1 MTLGGRTQVP
11 AIGQQVGWEHAITGP
26 PDRVNVSPP
35 TQTRKQVLPFG
46 EITWENF
53 ERLCY
58 RLAGYSDAVED
69 YRRYGRP
76 GQAQE
81 GVDVYAR
88 LSNGKYE
95 VWQAK
100 RYKTYSASDL
110 REAVAKFLEGEWAAK
125 AERFILAVRASL
137 ADTTVQKEIEVQAQ
151 LLKQHSI
158 QFVPEGEEELST
170 RLKDKPELV
179 DDFFGREWV
188 LAFNGEDIAN
198 RMLRLD
204 GREFARIW
212 SQLGSVY
219 SSLFQIHDRGIVSAP
234 DGDIIDSSASLLD
247 RFVEPDVVVRDTRM
261 RGIVT
266 PRTEPIVV
274 QSSSTASDPSPER
287 RKRQTPT
294 TAEVP
299 GIRRVSLRSWLV
311 EGDQFAVIAD
321 AGMGKSMLLRCI
333 ALDMLGGQTMF
344 PEIARRWG
352 RRLPLYVP
360 FARWARDTAI
370 SESPIGLK
378 EIIARTWQQLLTA
391 DLIALLDRA
400 IDERRVV
407 LLVDGLDE
415 WTDEQAAST
424 VLPILLTFVS
434 VHAIP
439 TVVSGRPGGLN
450 RIGSIPST
458 WRQATLAKLSPNQQR
473 SHAHFWFDKLIP
485 ITGEVAVEDARQRQV
500 SWQVERFFTSLRQ
513 APELN
518 TLAEV
523 PLLLLGLLSLALLRV
538 ALPRNRVQ
546 AISQLVDLL
555 LERHPAHRARA
566 AFDTKPRFRHVT
578 DLETRRLALGKLAFV
593 IRTEGAD
600 AGYSVSEAKR
610 LVRDYLADPDGHHGL
625 SADRAQAAA
634 DEMLAVNAETVG
646 LVVEKSPGDIGFVHA
661 ALGEFLAAVH
671 IRSWPLS
678 EAREFVAK
686 HAGTDRWRPVIEGLA
701 VLLPR
706 KDEIDDLVGA
716 IEAAELDVIGNINR
730 RLLLAEIAF
739 GPCRRSPAVGRRL
752 MQNAFV
758 FIEEGNWPRERARVL
773 QAALNAIGDPVA
785 GDVIEER
792 LRSWSPR
799 RIEQSYSVFQAL
811 SNWSAAPDLLE
822 ALWRGLYDQ
831 ERATRREAAAALSK
845 LHGGDPN
852 VSTRLRHGVSSSL
865 ELGAAAAQL
874 EALMLGWPSDP
885 FILDQL
891 DRARMSIDPTLRLV
905 GVRGR
910 VRYGIADESDRDRL
924 LDLLRDLGDLDFL

>member
-1 MTLGGRTQVP
+1 MVLDTGGIDLETAVPETSMEPASRSTVVFSAAQSNVPAVMGGRTRVPPLRQHATQVD
-11 AIGQQVGWEHAITGP
+11 WEHAITGP
-26 PDRVNVSPP
+26 PDRVSVSPP
-35 TQTRKQVLPFG
+35 TETRKQVLPFG
-46 EITWENF
+46 ELTWENF

-58 RLAGYSDAVED
+58 RLAGYSDSVED

-76 GQAQE
+76 GQAQD

-110 REAVAKFLEGEWAAK
+110 RRAVAQFLGGEWAAK
-125 AERFILAVRASL
+125 TERFVLAVRASL
-137 ADTTVQKEIEVQAQ
+137 ADTVIQQKIETQAQ
-151 LLKQHSI
+151 LLRRHNI
-158 QFVPEGEEELST
+158 RFVADGEDELST

-179 DDFFGREWV
+179 DDFFGREWTI
-188 LAFNGEDIAN
+188 AFNGEDAASQM
-198 RMLRLD
+198 RRLD

-219 SSLFQIHDRGIVSAP
+219 SSLFQLHDRGIVSTP
-234 DGDIIDSSASLLD
+234 DGDVIDSAASLLD
-247 RFVEPDVVVRDTRM
+247 RFVEPEVLVRDGRM
-261 RGIVT
+261 KGTIT
-266 PRTEPIVV
+266 HRTEPNVE
-274 QSSSTASDPSPER
+274 QSSSTARDPSSER
-287 RKRQTPT
+287 RNHQLPAA
-294 TAEVP
+294 AETP
-299 GIRRVSLRSWLV
+299 GIRRVALRSWLV

-333 ALDMLGGQTMF
+333 ALDILGGQATF

-378 EIIARTWQQLLTA
+378 AIIARTWQPLLTA

-424 VLPILLTFVS
+424 VLPIILAFAS

-439 TVVSGRPGGLN
+439 TIVSGRPGGLS

-458 WRQATLAKLSPNQQR
+458 WRQATLARLSPDQQR

-485 ITGEVAVEDARQRQV
+485 IAGEGAVDGARQRQV
-500 SWQVERFFTSLRQ
+500 GWQVERFFTSLRQ

-546 AISQLVDLL
+546 ALSQLVELL

-566 AFDTKPRFRHVT
+566 AFDTKPRFRHLT

-600 AGYSVSEAKR
+600 AGFPVHEAKR
-610 LVRDYLADPDGHHGL
+610 IIRDYLVDPDGHHGL
-625 SADRAQAAA
+625 SLDRAQAAA
-634 DEMLAVNAETVG
+634 DEMLAINAETVG
-646 LVVEKSPGDIGFVHA
+646 LVVEKSPDEMGFVHA
-661 ALGEFLAAVH
+661 AFGEFLAAVH
-671 IRSWPLS
+671 IQSWPLS
-678 EAREFVAK
+678 EAKDFVAR
-686 HAGTDRWRPVIEGLA
+686 HAGTDRWRPVIESLA
-701 VLLPR
+701 VLFPR
-706 KDEIDDLVGA
+706 KDEVDDIVSI

-752 MQNAFV
+752 MQSAFV
-758 FIEEGNWPRERARVL
+758 FIEESNWPGECRVL
-773 QAALNAIGDPVA
+773 GYFPPAD
-785 GDVIEER
+785 
-792 LRSWSPR
+792 
-799 RIEQSYSVFQAL
+799 
-811 SNWSAAPDLLE
+811 
-822 ALWRGLYDQ
+822 
-831 ERATRREAAAALSK
+831 
-845 LHGGDPN
+845 
-852 VSTRLRHGVSSSL
+852 
-865 ELGAAAAQL
+865 
-874 EALMLGWPSDP
+874 
-885 FILDQL
+885 
-891 DRARMSIDPTLRLV
+891 
-905 GVRGR
+905 R
-910 VRYGIADESDRDRL
+910 VRS
-924 LDLLRDLGDLDFL
+924 